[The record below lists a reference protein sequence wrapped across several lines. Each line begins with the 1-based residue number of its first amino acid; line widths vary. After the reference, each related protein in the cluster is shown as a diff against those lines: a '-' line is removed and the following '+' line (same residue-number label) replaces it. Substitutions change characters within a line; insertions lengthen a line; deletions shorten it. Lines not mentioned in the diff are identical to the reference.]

1 MEICDVVKVDARAAR
16 AAFSN
21 IIIGAILKQ
30 ESGVCLLRFAVL
42 LQLLVKP
49 HGKINVNGLI
59 ALTAGVG

>member
-1 MEICDVVKVDARAAR
+1 MEICDVGKVDAR

-49 HGKINVNGLI
+49 HGKINVNVLI